1 MLKRTEVGS
10 TALETRDRTLSVK
23 QRVVL
28 RMVNGDASR
37 SELEKIF
44 PDHGAETIKFLLDG
58 GYVEPASVHVD
69 VSVSVTVTSTSSAPA
84 REQYVESLPEQHTTE
99 QDITSVYVQVSSK
112 NLAAFRMYL
121 FDLIERCVAFHG
133 PEVANAWRNR
143 ARYAQD
149 HEALNVLAIDLVSW
163 LRETSSVEFA
173 QRIESRIS
181 EFLNSA

>member
-1 MLKRTEVGS
+1 MLKRTEMGD

-23 QRVVL
+23 QRVLL
-28 RMVNGDASR
+28 RMVNESNTR

-44 PDHGAETIKFLLDG
+44 PDHGAETIVFLIEG
-58 GYVEPASVHVD
+58 GYIEPVVAQVE
-69 VSVSVTVTSTSSAPA
+69 VSATTSAPA
-84 REQYVESLPEQHTTE
+84 REQYVESVYQQPTTTE
-99 QDITSVYVQVSSK
+99 HDVVSVYAQVSSK

-149 HEALNVLAIDLVSW
+149 YESLNVLAIDLVSW
-163 LRETSSVEFA
+163 LRDTSSVEFA
-173 QRIESRIS
+173 QRVETRIS
-181 EFLNSA
+181 EFVNSL

>member
-23 QRVVL
+23 QRVLL
-28 RMVNGDASR
+28 RMVNGENTR

-44 PDHGAETIKFLLDG
+44 PDHGAETIMFLLDG
-58 GYVEPASVHVD
+58 GYIEPVVVRVEVA
-69 VSVSVTVTSTSSAPA
+69 VTVTTTAPVH
-84 REQYVESLPEQHTTE
+84 EQYLESMPEQSSTGQE
-99 QDITSVYVQVSSK
+99 VASVYVQVSSK

-149 HEALNVLAIDLVSW
+149 HESLNVLAIDLVSW

-173 QRIESRIS
+173 QRIEGRIS